1 MIFMYKL
8 EDYETVAMLNRWFVE
23 NYPMGRTNIVI
34 TYHDVEKGYITCR
47 AEVYRDANDPF
58 PATTNIAH
66 GVRDQYIQN
75 MRRFYAEDIASS
87 SLGRA
92 ITLLKGGNTAT
103 RDDMEKVGQVADK
116 PTPKPFAEKLAD
128 KITMPVEDD
137 PWTVKA
143 VAPVPSASEAVAL
156 VQEVLGATKIDKDIP
171 HCKHGERVWKTGSKN
186 GKEWANMGCNNRPG
200 NGERWAEI
208 EKCDPIW
215 YVIASD
221 GTWKPQEAR
230 A

>member
-1 MIFMYKL
+1 MYKL
-8 EDYETVAMLNRWFVE
+8 EDYETVSMLNRWFVE

-47 AEVYRDANDPF
+47 AEVYRDANDPY
-58 PATTNIAH
+58 PATSNIAH
-66 GVRDQYIQN
+66 GVRDHYIQN

-92 ITLLKGGNTAT
+92 ITLLKGGQTAT

-128 KITMPVEDD
+128 KITIEKEDD

-143 VAPVPSASEAVAL
+143 VEPAPSAADAVAL

-171 HCKHGERVWKTGSKN
+171 HCTKCHDNKPMTWKTGMSTKN
-186 GKEWANMGCNNRPG
+186 NKPWANFSCF
-200 NGERWAEI
+200 AC
-208 EKCDPIW
+208 KDVIW
-215 YVIASD
+215 YEVAPD
-221 GTWKPQEAR
+221 GSWQQQKKKW
-230 A
+230 

>member
-1 MIFMYKL
+1 MYKL
-8 EDYETVAMLNRWFVE
+8 EDYETVAMLNKWFVE

-47 AEVYRDANDPF
+47 AEVYRDANDPY
-58 PATTNIAH
+58 PATSNIAH

-103 RDDMEKVGQVADK
+103 RDDMEKVGQVAGQ

-128 KITMPVEDD
+128 KITVEVEDD

-143 VAPVPSASEAVAL
+143 VAPAPSAAEAVAL
-156 VQEVLGATKIDKDIP
+156 VQDVLGAVKVEKEIP
-171 HCKHGERVWKTGSKN
+171 LCRNCHDHKPMSWKTGVSAKT
-186 GKEWANMGCNNRPG
+186 KKPWANFSCF
-200 NGERWAEI
+200 AC
-208 EKCDPIW
+208 KDVIW
-215 YVIASD
+215 YEIKSD
-221 GTWKPQEAR
+221 GLWGAQENKW
-230 A
+230 

>member
-1 MIFMYKL
+1 MYKL
-8 EDYETVAMLNRWFVE
+8 EDYETVAMLNKWFVE

-47 AEVYRDANDPF
+47 AEVYRDANDPY
-58 PATTNIAH
+58 PATSNIAH

-116 PTPKPFAEKLAD
+116 PTPKPFSEKLAD
-128 KITMPVEDD
+128 KITVEVEND
-137 PWTVKA
+137 PWIVKA
-143 VAPVPSASEAVAL
+143 VEPSPSAADAIAL

-171 HCKHGERVWKTGSKN
+171 HCEHGEREWRTGNKN
-186 GKEWANMGCNNRPG
+186 GRAWANMACSAKPM
-200 NGERWAEI
+200 NGERWSEVK
-208 EKCDPIW
+208 KCDPIW
-215 YVIASD
+215 YVVAAD
-221 GTWKPQEAR
+221 GTWKPQEVR
-230 A
+230 V

>member
-1 MIFMYKL
+1 MYKL
-8 EDYETVAMLNRWFVE
+8 EDYETVAMLNKWFVE

-47 AEVYRDANDPF
+47 AEVYRDANDPY
-58 PATTNIAH
+58 PATSNIAH

-103 RDDMEKVGQVADK
+103 RDDMEKVGQVAGQ
-116 PTPKPFAEKLAD
+116 PTPKPFAQKLAD
-128 KITMPVEDD
+128 KITVEVEND

-143 VAPVPSASEAVAL
+143 VAPAPSAAEAVAL
-156 VQEVLGATKIDKDIP
+156 VQDVLGAVKVEKEIP
-171 HCKHGERVWKTGSKN
+171 LCRNCHDHKPMTWKTGVSAKT
-186 GKEWANMGCNNRPG
+186 KKPWANFNCF
-200 NGERWAEI
+200 AC
-208 EKCDPIW
+208 KDVIW
-215 YVIASD
+215 YEIKSD
-221 GTWKPQEAR
+221 GSWGAQENKW
-230 A
+230 

>member
-1 MIFMYKL
+1 MYKL
-8 EDYETVAMLNRWFVE
+8 DDYETVATLNKWFIE
-23 NYPMGRTNIVI
+23 NYPMGRTNIEI

-47 AEVYRDANDPF
+47 AEVYRDANDPH
-58 PATTNIAH
+58 PATSNIAH

-87 SLGRA
+87 ALGRA

-116 PTPKPFAEKLAD
+116 PTPKPFSEKLAD

-143 VAPVPSASEAVAL
+143 VQPAPTAAEAVAL

-171 HCKHGERVWKTGSKN
+171 HCKHGERVWRTGNKN
-186 GKEWANMGCNNRPG
+186 GKPWANMSCGGQPQRN
-200 NGERWAEI
+200 ETWAEFN
-208 EKCDPIW
+208 KCDPIW
-215 YVIASD
+215 YVID
-221 GTWKPQEAR
+221 NNGQWKPQVAR
-230 A
+230 

>member
-1 MIFMYKL
+1 MNFMYKL
-8 EDYETVAMLNRWFVE
+8 DDYETVATLNKWFIE
-23 NYPMGRTNIVI
+23 NYPMGRTNIEI

-47 AEVYRDANDPF
+47 AEVYRDANDPH
-58 PATTNIAH
+58 PATSNIAH

-87 SLGRA
+87 ALGRA

-116 PTPKPFAEKLAD
+116 PTPKPFSEKLAD

-143 VAPVPSASEAVAL
+143 VQPAPTAAEAVAL

-171 HCKHGERVWKTGSKN
+171 HCKHGERVWRTGNKN
-186 GKEWANMGCNNRPG
+186 GKPWANMSCGGQPQRN
-200 NGERWAEI
+200 ETWAEFN
-208 EKCDPIW
+208 KCDPIW
-215 YVIASD
+215 YVID
-221 GTWKPQEAR
+221 NNGQWKPQVAR
-230 A
+230 

>member
-1 MIFMYKL
+1 MYKL
-8 EDYETVAMLNRWFVE
+8 EDYETVAMLNKWFVE
-23 NYPMGRTNIVI
+23 NYPMGRTSIEI
-34 TYHDVEKGYITCR
+34 TYHDVEKGYITCK

-58 PATTNIAH
+58 PATSNIAH

-92 ITLLKGGNTAT
+92 ITLLKGGQTAT

-116 PTPKPFAEKLAD
+116 PTTKPFAEKLND
-128 KITMPVEDD
+128 KIIIAVEDD

-143 VAPVPSASEAVAL
+143 VTPSPTAADAVAL

-171 HCKHGERVWKTGSKN
+171 HCKHGERLWRTGNKN
-186 GKEWANMGCNNRPG
+186 GKAWANMSCPVQPARL
-200 NGERWAEI
+200 ETWADVD
-208 EKCDPIW
+208 KCDPIW
-215 YVIASD
+215 YVIDNNGA
-221 GTWKPQEAR
+221 WKPQVAR
-230 A
+230 V

>member
-1 MIFMYKL
+1 MYKL

-23 NYPMGRTNIVI
+23 NYPMGRTNIEI

-47 AEVYRDANDPF
+47 AEVYRDANDPH
-58 PATTNIAH
+58 PATSNIAH

-103 RDDMEKVGQVADK
+103 RDDMEKVVQVAGQ
-116 PTPKPFAEKLAD
+116 PTQRPFTEKLAD
-128 KITMPVEDD
+128 KIIMPAEDN
-137 PWTVKA
+137 PWTVKVVQPAQTAASA
-143 VAPVPSASEAVAL
+143 VEL
-156 VQEVLGATKIDKDIP
+156 VQEVFGASKIDKDIP
-171 HCKHGERVWKTGSKN
+171 RCRNCHDHKPMDWKTGVSAKTKKPW
-186 GKEWANMGCNNRPG
+186 GKFDCYVCR
-200 NGERWAEI
+200 
-208 EKCDPIW
+208 DVIW
-215 YVIASD
+215 YNIAPD
-221 GTWKPQEAR
+221 GSWKPQEVR